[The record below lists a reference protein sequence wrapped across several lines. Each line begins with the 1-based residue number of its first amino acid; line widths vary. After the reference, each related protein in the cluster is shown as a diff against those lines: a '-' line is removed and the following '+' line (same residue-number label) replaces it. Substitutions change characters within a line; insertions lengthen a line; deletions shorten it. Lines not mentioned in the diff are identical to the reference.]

1 MRDRDTTRLIPG
13 LGPAG
18 TAGVRL
24 LVFAAVVWLVL
35 VVSARI
41 ANVLIPVL
49 LAVLVTALLSP
60 LVKWLSERIPI
71 NAHVHAGVV
80 LLGFL
85 AVAAG
90 IIYLTARV
98 MINGIT
104 DLEGGVL
111 AGLER
116 LEEWLRE
123 GPLQLSSNWLSN
135 TVDSLI
141 SWVESNSDV
150 LASGAVQ
157 LGGSVVSV
165 GAGAVIMLL
174 STLFFLGG
182 GAGIAGW
189 LIDRAPRQRRDE
201 VRAAADRVWTSLKAF
216 SRSQLVVAAVDAVG
230 IGLGA
235 YFLGLPFALPIGV
248 LVFFAA
254 FIPIVGAL
262 LSGAVAVLI
271 GLAFGGLG
279 KAVIMLVIVLVV
291 QQLESDVVG
300 PLLLGGAVQVHPWAV
315 LVGVACATYVFGLA
329 GALLAVPVMSTI
341 KAIFFPSDPDEDDDG
356 PDEEQPGSR
365 SGGSVAA
372 TEAQAT

>member
-24 LVFAAVVWLVL
+24 LIFAAVVWLVL

-141 SWVESNSDV
+141 SWVDSNSDV

-189 LIDRAPRQRRDE
+189 LIDRAPRQRRGE

-248 LVFFAA
+248 LVFFTA

-271 GLAFGGLG
+271 ALAFGGLG

-315 LVGVACATYVFGLA
+315 LVGWPAPPTSSAW
-329 GALLAVPVMSTI
+329 PVRC
-341 KAIFFPSDPDEDDDG
+341 
-356 PDEEQPGSR
+356 SR
-365 SGGSVAA
+365 CR
-372 TEAQAT
+372 